1 MKKIAIFDF
10 DETLVKENSLS
21 FLFKYFL
28 GRRPLFT
35 YLLPIVAKR
44 KISREII
51 KNEIKQHFYKLSLK
65 NKSNELVFEAG
76 VNTAEKLTPI
86 KSVLDR
92 MMTLDAQGV
101 EIWIITA
108 SPQFFIEGIVNKLK
122 WPVERVIG
130 TLLKEDDNVLNGLI
144 GTECQIEEKV
154 ARFNALIADEKLTC
168 LVKEAY
174 GNLPADIP
182 MLELA
187 EKMFYV
193 KNGQLSPFINI
204 NGE

>member
-1 MKKIAIFDF
+1 M
-10 DETLVKENSLS
+10 
-21 FLFKYFL
+21 
-28 GRRPLFT
+28 
-35 YLLPIVAKR
+35 
-44 KISREII
+44 
-51 KNEIKQHFYKLSLK
+51 LSLN

-86 KSVLDR
+86 KPVIDR
-92 MMTLDAQGV
+92 MMHLHAQGV

-108 SPQFFIEGIVNKLK
+108 SPQYFIEGIVNKLQ

-154 ARFNALIADEKLTC
+154 ARFNTLIASEKLTC
-168 LVKEAY
+168 SVEEAY
-174 GNLPADIP
+174 GNLPVDIP

-187 EKMFYV
+187 EKKFYV
-193 KNGQLSPFINI
+193 KKGQLSPFIN
-204 NGE
+204 N

>member
-35 YLLPIVAKR
+35 YLFPILAKR
-44 KISREII
+44 QVSRKII
-51 KNEIKQHFYKLSLK
+51 KNEIKRHFYMLSLN

-86 KSVLDR
+86 KPVLER
-92 MMTLDAQGV
+92 MMDLHAQGV
-101 EIWIITA
+101 DIWIITA

-130 TLLKEDDNVLNGLI
+130 TLLKEDGNVLNGLI

-154 ARFNALIADEKLTC
+154 VRFNALISDEKLTC
-168 LVKEAY
+168 IVKEAY
-174 GNLPADIP
+174 GNLPVDIP

-193 KNGQLSPFINI
+193 TNGQLSPFINI
-204 NGE
+204 DGE